1 MGRPDISCSFLPFF
15 FTGRG
20 VGTSSCS
27 GSRASMLQT
36 ASASLKKTIV
46 PSTSMKLI
54 WLASSIFSEERPKRF
69 LFARTICSIISCIF
83 SLRERT
89 SAVRVSS
96 CSCWFRNIWIRRDLS
111 TVFSCSSV
119 YLNAI
124 AGTPCLFTGSD
135 YSMFSVSAL
144 IRPFGRFGILTVDNT
159 SEKRYFQPLAGC
171 TIHMYRSV

>member
-1 MGRPDISCSFLPFF
+1 MLRLQAVRLRGIQVADCLCLIKKHNLPVHFHKTDLARSCHFYWTCQTGSFCKGPAVPSSAAFYHLRPASALSAPPSGPEAPGKSC
-15 FTGRG
+15 
-20 VGTSSCS
+20 TSS
-27 GSRASMLQT
+27 
-36 ASASLKKTIV
+36 SL
-46 PSTSMKLI
+46 
-54 WLASSIFSEERPKRF
+54 SS
-69 LFARTICSIISCIF
+69 L
-83 SLRERT
+83 
-89 SAVRVSS
+89 
-96 CSCWFRNIWIRRDLS
+96 
-111 TVFSCSSV
+111 FSCSSV